1 MTDTE
6 KAKQL
11 REFIRLFE
19 RKLGILEDGEMA
31 CCGISLTKCQ
41 ALVEIGRAGTV
52 SLAELAALLN
62 LDSSTMSRTV
72 NHLVSYNLA
81 ERELDPDDRRY
92 VSIRLTPEG
101 QKTFQEIESNMTAYY
116 VKVFETIPADK
127 RDAVLESLQ
136 ILLKAIT
143 DTDYCS

>member
-1 MTDTE
+1 M
-6 KAKQL
+6 L
-11 REFIRLFE
+11 RNFSD
-19 RKLGILEDGEMA
+19 KMPGA
-31 CCGISLTKCQ
+31 
-41 ALVEIGRAGTV
+41 VEIGRAGTV

-143 DTDYCS
+143 DTDCCS

>member
-136 ILLKAIT
+136 ILLKAIA
-143 DTDYCS
+143 DTDCCS

>member
-143 DTDYCS
+143 DTDCCS